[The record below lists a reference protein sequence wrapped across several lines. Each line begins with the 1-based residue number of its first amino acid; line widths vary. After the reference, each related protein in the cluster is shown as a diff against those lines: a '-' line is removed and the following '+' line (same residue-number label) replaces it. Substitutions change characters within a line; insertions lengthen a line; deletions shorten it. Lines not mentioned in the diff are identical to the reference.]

1 MFQTAINILK
11 KIKKL
16 GYESYIIGGYPRDL
30 YLGIINDD
38 IDISSNI
45 KENILKE
52 NFNIIKSTNFG
63 SFIILENNYEYEI
76 TLYRKEE
83 YKSNRY
89 PLITYVDSLEED
101 IKRRDF
107 TINTLCI
114 DYNKNYVD
122 LINSRKDIDNK
133 IIKVVGNIDKKMKED
148 PLRIIRAL
156 RFSSDLN
163 FSIEEKLKNFI
174 INNKELLNNI
184 TKSRINKEIDKVKN
198 KTNFYNL
205 IKKLDLENYIK

>member
-1 MFQTAINILK
+1 MYQTAINILK

-16 GYESYIIGGYPRDL
+16 GYDGYIIGGYPRDI
-30 YLGIINDD
+30 YLGIKNSD
-38 IDISSNI
+38 IDICSNI

-52 NFNIIKSTNFG
+52 NFNVIKSTKFG
-63 SFIILENNYEYEI
+63 SFIIFENNYNYEI
-76 TLYRKEE
+76 TLFRNEI
-83 YKSNRY
+83 YKDNRY
-89 PLITYVDSLEED
+89 PIINYVDKLEKD

-114 DYNKNYVD
+114 DYNENYVD
-122 LINSRKDIDNK
+122 LIDARKDIDNK
-133 IIKVVGNIDKKMKED
+133 IIKVVGDINQKIKED

-163 FSIEEKLKNFI
+163 FNIEINLKNYI
-174 INNKELLNNI
+174 INNKELLNTL
-184 TKSRINKEIDKVKN
+184 TKSRINKEIKKVKN

-205 IKKLDLENYIK
+205 IKMLDLENYIK